1 MPANAV
7 AIYARISDDREGAS
21 LGVERQVADCQ
32 QLAARKGW
40 TVAEVYVDNDV
51 SAYSGKLRPE
61 YRRML
66 DDIKQGHRDGVIVYD
81 LDRLH
86 RRPKEL
92 EEFFEITNTAGVYQL
107 ASVAGDVDLAKPDG
121 QFHARIMGAVAA
133 KESADKSR
141 RLKRKH
147 EELAAAGKPSGGG
160 VRPYGYTRD
169 LQIVPEEAAIVTEM
183 ARRALAGDSIR
194 SIATDLQERGVRTVK
209 GSVWS
214 QTTIRQLLSSGRISG
229 RREHHGEIVA
239 EAVWPPIITTE
250 MSDRLRR
257 KFFDPSRRTG
267 RSPRRYPLTG
277 LVYCELCGAKL
288 IARPRANGLRR
299 YICLRNGGAV
309 GCGRI
314 YVNAEDLERFIVE
327 AVLYRLDTP
336 ALQLHVR
343 DEVLQDAEAANLST
357 SADADQ
363 AQLQELAF
371 AYADKLL
378 SLSEYLTAR
387 KRIEDRLQQTTQR
400 IGRLS
405 RHTEITPYVG
415 NAQALRQQWSGL
427 DPARQRA
434 IIAAVLDRIIVGRA
448 PKPGAHKFD
457 PARVRPV
464 WRI

>member
-40 TVAEVYVDNDV
+40 TVGEVYIDNDV

-66 DDIKQGHRDGVIVYD
+66 DDIKQGRRDGVIVYD

-92 EEFFEITNTAGVYQL
+92 EEFFETTNAAGVYQL

-160 VRPYGYTRD
+160 IRPYGYTHD
-169 LQIVPEEAAIVTEM
+169 LQIIPEEAAIVTEIS
-183 ARRALAGDSIR
+183 RRALAGDSIR

-214 QTTIRQLLSSGRISG
+214 DTTIRHLLSSGRISG

-239 EAVWPPIITTE
+239 EAVWPPIITPE

-257 KFFDPSRRTG
+257 KFRDPSRRTG
-267 RSPRRYPLTG
+267 RRPRRYPLIG
-277 LVYCELCGAKL
+277 ILYCAECGAKL
-288 IARPRANGLRR
+288 VSMPRDGRRR
-299 YICLRNGGAV
+299 YICKKGGGAV
-309 GCGRI
+309 GCGHI
-314 YVNAEDLERFIVE
+314 YITADDVEAFLVE

-336 ALQLHVR
+336 ELQHRVSEELR
-343 DEVLQDAEAANLST
+343 GREDTAELSASAEA
-357 SADADQ
+357 DR
-363 AQLQELAF
+363 AQLEELAL
-371 AYADKLL
+371 AYADKVIPM
-378 SLSEYLTAR
+378 SEYVIARRRIDDRFADTTAR
-387 KRIEDRLQQTTQR
+387 LS
-400 IGRLS
+400 RLS
-405 RHTEITPYVG
+405 RHSAIAQYVG
-415 NAQALRQQWSGL
+415 NAEALREQWRDL

-434 IIAAVLDRIIVGRA
+434 IIGEVLERVIVSRA
-448 PKPGAHKFD
+448 PRPGGRFD
-457 PARVRPV
+457 PSRLHPT
-464 WRI
+464 WRL